1 MAKTVVILGASLA
14 GIPIA
19 HYLLAHTSSVV
30 PDLKVILV
38 SPNTHMFWA
47 FASVRGILPGG
58 LEEDKLMLPIA
69 PAFKKYPSDKFELV
83 LGKAEQLD
91 PSSNSVTVQTNQGAI
106 RQIQYH
112 TLVIATGTS
121 AREQMPFKTVNTT
134 EQTRD
139 VLHDWQQRIKSAK
152 SVVVGGAGI
161 TGIELAGELAEAYA
175 GNGQKK
181 VTLVASSDLPL
192 DATVRKDV
200 RQAAKKTLEKLGAKV
215 VVGAKVTKVEGPDGG
230 PKTVSLSLGQGRD
243 ETIEADVYI
252 PTYGLSPNSEFVPT
266 ALLDHRRHVKQTGH
280 LRAEGHDNIFV
291 VGDVGSLETPQA
303 IHTENQVLHVVKNLQ
318 AYLKGE
324 ALAEYTFSTDPLFMA
339 SIGKGGGI
347 GQAKGFKLFSFMVKK
362 FKAQTLGTQNFP
374 GIIAG
379 QKTMTKGKWA

>member
-19 HYLLAHTSSVV
+19 HYLLAHTSSAV
-30 PDLKVILV
+30 PDLKVVLV
-38 SPNTHMFWA
+38 SPNTHMYWA

-58 LEEDKLMLPIA
+58 LDEDKLMLPVE
-69 PAFKKYPSDKFELV
+69 PAFKKYSSDKFEFV

-91 PSSNSVTVQTNQGAI
+91 PSSNSVTIQTNHGAI
-106 RQIQYH
+106 RQLQYH

-121 AREQMPFKTVNTT
+121 AREEMPFKTVNTT

-139 VLHDWQQRIKSAK
+139 VLHDWQQRIKTAK

-161 TGIELAGELAEAYA
+161 TGVELAGELAEAYA
-175 GNGQKK
+175 KTGQKK
-181 VTLVASSDLPL
+181 VTLIASSDLPL
-192 DATVRKDV
+192 DATIRKDV
-200 RQAAKKTLEKLGAKV
+200 RQQAAKTLEKLGAQVKLN
-215 VVGAKVTKVEGPDGG
+215 AKVAKVEGPEGG
-230 PKTVSLSLGQGRD
+230 PKTISLSVGRGGG

-252 PTYGLSPNSEFVPT
+252 PTYGLVPNSEFVP
-266 ALLDHRRHVKQTGH
+266 ANLLDHRRHVKQTKH

-303 IHTENQVLHVVKNLQ
+303 IHTENQVLHTVKNLQ
-318 AYLKGE
+318 AHLKGE
-324 ALAEYTFSTDPLFMA
+324 ALAEYAFSTDPLFMA

>member
-19 HYLLAHTSSVV
+19 HYLLSHTSAVV

-38 SPNTHMFWA
+38 SPNTHMYWA

-69 PAFKKYPSDKFELV
+69 PGFKKYAADKFEFV
-83 LGKAEQLD
+83 LGKAQDLE
-91 PSSNSVTVQTNQGAI
+91 PSSNSVTVQTNDGAV
-106 RQIQYH
+106 RKLEYH
-112 TLVIATGTS
+112 TLVIATGSS
-121 AREQMPFKTVNTT
+121 AREEMPFKTVNTT

-152 SVVVGGAGI
+152 SVVVAGAGI

-175 GNGQKK
+175 KTGQKK
-181 VTLVASSDLPL
+181 VTLIASSDLPL
-192 DATVRKDV
+192 DEGLRKDV
-200 RQAAKKTLEKLGAKV
+200 RQAAKKTLEKLGAQVKLN
-215 VVGAKVTKVEGPDGG
+215 AKVTRVDGPEPG
-230 PKTVSLSLGQGRD
+230 PKTISISVGRGGE
-243 ETIEADVYI
+243 ETIEADVFI
-252 PTYGLSPNSEFVPT
+252 PTYGLQPNSEFVP
-266 ALLDHRRHVKQTGH
+266 ANLLDHRRHVKQTKH
-280 LRAEGHDNIFV
+280 LRAEGRDNIFV
-291 VGDVGSLETPQA
+291 VGDVGSLETPQG
-303 IHTENQVLHVVKNLQ
+303 IHTENQMLHAVKNIQ

-324 ALAEYTFSTDPLFMA
+324 ALTEYVFSTDPLFMA
-339 SIGKGGGI
+339 SIGKGAGV

-374 GIIAG
+374 GVVAG
-379 QKTMTKGKWA
+379 QKTMTKGKWT

>member
-19 HYLLAHTSSVV
+19 HYLLAHTTSAV
-30 PDLKVILV
+30 PDLKVVLV
-38 SPNTHMFWA
+38 SPNTHMYWA

-58 LEEDKLMLPIA
+58 LEEDKLMLPVE
-69 PAFKKYPSDKFELV
+69 PAFKKYSSDKFEFV

-91 PSSNSVTVQTNQGAI
+91 PSSNSVMVQTNHGI
-106 RQIQYH
+106 VRQLQYH

-121 AREQMPFKTVNTT
+121 AREEMPFKTVNTT

-139 VLHDWQQRIKSAK
+139 VLHDWQQRIKTAK

-175 GNGQKK
+175 KTGQKK
-181 VTLVASSDLPL
+181 VTLIASSDLPL
-192 DATVRKDV
+192 DATIRKDV
-200 RQAAKKTLEKLGAKV
+200 RQAAAKTLEKLGAQVKV
-215 VVGAKVTKVEGPDGG
+215 NAKVNKVEGPEAG
-230 PKTVSLSLGQGRD
+230 PKTISLSLGRGGD
-243 ETIEADVYI
+243 DTIEADVYI
-252 PTYGLSPNSEFVPT
+252 PTYGLVPNSEFVP
-266 ALLDHRRHVKQTGH
+266 ANLLDHRRHVKQTKH

-303 IHTENQVLHVVKNLQ
+303 IHTENQVLHTVKNLQ
-318 AYLKGE
+318 AHLKGE
-324 ALAEYTFSTDPLFMA
+324 ALAEYTFSADPLFMA

>member
-1 MAKTVVILGASLA
+1 MAKTVVILGASMA

-30 PDLKVILV
+30 PDLKVVLV
-38 SPNTHMFWA
+38 SPNSHMYWA
-47 FASVRGILPGG
+47 LGTVRGILPGG
-58 LEEDKLMLPIA
+58 LEEDKLLLPIE
-69 PAFKKYPSDKFELV
+69 PAFKKYSSDKFEFV

-91 PSSNSVTVQTNQGAI
+91 PSSNSVTVQTNHGTV
-106 RQIQYH
+106 RQLEYH
-112 TLVIATGTS
+112 TLVIATGSS
-121 AREQMPFKTVNTT
+121 AREEMPFKTINTY

-139 VLHDWQQRIKSAK
+139 VLHTWQQRIKTAK
-152 SVVVGGAGI
+152 LIVVGGAGV
-161 TGIELAGELAEAYA
+161 TGVELTGELAEAYA
-175 GNGQKK
+175 KTGQKK
-181 VTLVASSDLPL
+181 VTLIVSSDLPL

-200 RQAAKKTLEKLGAKV
+200 RQAAKKSLEKLGAKV
-215 VVGAKVTKVEGPDGG
+215 EIGAKVTKVEGAEGG
-230 PKTVSLSLGQGRD
+230 PKTISLSIGRGRD
-243 ETIEADVYI
+243 EIIEADLYI
-252 PTYGLSPNSEFVPT
+252 PTYGLIPNSDFVP
-266 ALLDHRRHVKQTGH
+266 ANLLDHRRHVKQTKH

-303 IHTENQVLHVVKNLQ
+303 VHTESQMLHTVKNLQ

-324 ALAEYTFSTDPLFMA
+324 ALTEYVFSSDPLFMA

-374 GIIAG
+374 GIVAG

>member
-1 MAKTVVILGASLA
+1 MGKTVVILGASMA

-38 SPNTHMFWA
+38 SPNTHMYWA

-69 PAFKKYPSDKFELV
+69 PAFKKYSSDKFEFV
-83 LGKAEQLD
+83 LGKAEQLE
-91 PSSNSVTVQTNQGAI
+91 PSSNSVTVQTNHGTV
-106 RQIQYH
+106 RRLEYH

-121 AREQMPFKTVNTT
+121 AREEMPFKTVNTT
-134 EQTRD
+134 EQTKD
-139 VLHDWQQRIKSAK
+139 VLHEWQQRIQSAN
-152 SVVVGGAGI
+152 SIVVAGAGI

-175 GNGQKK
+175 KTGQKK
-181 VTLVASSDLPL
+181 VTLIGSSDLPL
-192 DATVRKDV
+192 DATIRKDV
-200 RQAAKKTLEKLGAKV
+200 RQAAKKSLEKLGAQVKLN
-215 VVGAKVTKVEGPDGG
+215 AKVTKVEGPDAG
-230 PKTVSLSLGQGRD
+230 PKTISLSLGRGRD
-243 ETIEADVYI
+243 ESIEADVFI
-252 PTYGLSPNSEFVPT
+252 PTYGLQPNSAFVPGP
-266 ALLDHRRHVKQTGH
+266 LLDHRGHVKQTKY
-280 LRAEGHDNIFV
+280 LRAEGYDNIFV
-291 VGDVGSLETPQA
+291 VGDVGSLETPQG
-303 IHTENQVLHVVKNLQ
+303 IHTENQMLHVVKNLQ
-318 AYLKGE
+318 AYLNGE
-324 ALAEYTFSTDPLFMA
+324 AVTEYTFSTDPLFMA

-347 GQAKGFKLFSFMVKK
+347 GQAKGWKLFSFMVKM

>member
-1 MAKTVVILGASLA
+1 MGKTVVILGASLA

-19 HYLLAHTSSVV
+19 HYLLTHTSAVV

-38 SPNTHMFWA
+38 SPNTHMYWS

-69 PAFKKYPSDKFELV
+69 PAFKKYSSDKFEFV
-83 LGKAEQLD
+83 LGKAQDLE
-91 PSSNSVTVQTNQGAI
+91 PASNSVTVQTNEGAV
-106 RQIQYH
+106 RKLDYH

-121 AREQMPFKTVNTT
+121 AREEMPFKTVNTT

-139 VLHDWQQRIKSAK
+139 VLHDWQQRIKAAK
-152 SVVVGGAGI
+152 SVVVAGAGI
-161 TGIELAGELAEAYA
+161 TGVELAGELAEAYA
-175 GNGQKK
+175 KTGQKK
-181 VTLVASSDLPL
+181 VTLIASSDLPL
-192 DATVRKDV
+192 DAGMRKDV
-200 RQAAKKTLEKLGAKV
+200 RQAAKKTLEKLGAEVKLN
-215 VVGAKVTKVEGPDGG
+215 AKVAKVEGPESG
-230 PKTVSLSLGQGRD
+230 PKTISLSLGRGRD
-243 ETIEADVYI
+243 ETIEADVFI
-252 PTYGLSPNSEFVPT
+252 PTYGLQPNSEFVP
-266 ALLDHRRHVKQTGH
+266 ANLLDHRRHVKQTKH
-280 LRAEGHDNIFV
+280 LRAEGRDNIFV
-291 VGDVGSLETPQA
+291 VGDVGSLETPQG
-303 IHTENQVLHVVKNLQ
+303 IHTDNQLVHAVKNIQ

-324 ALAEYTFSTDPLFMA
+324 ALTEYVFSTDPLFMA
-339 SIGKGGGI
+339 SIGKGAGV

>member
-19 HYLLAHTSSVV
+19 HYLLSHASAVV

-38 SPNTHMFWA
+38 SPNTHMYWA

-69 PAFKKYPSDKFELV
+69 PGFNKYAADKFEFV
-83 LGKAEQLD
+83 LGKAQDLE
-91 PSSNSVTVQTNQGAI
+91 PSSNSVTVQTNDGAV
-106 RQIQYH
+106 RKLEYH
-112 TLVIATGTS
+112 TLVIATGSS
-121 AREQMPFKTVNTT
+121 AREDMPFKTVNTT
-134 EQTRD
+134 EQTKD

-152 SVVVGGAGI
+152 SVVVAGAGI

-175 GNGQKK
+175 KTGEKK
-181 VTLVASSDLPL
+181 VTLIASSDLPL
-192 DATVRKDV
+192 DEGLRKDV
-200 RQAAKKTLEKLGAKV
+200 RQAAKKTLEKLGAQVKLN
-215 VVGAKVTKVEGPDGG
+215 AKVTRVEGPESG
-230 PKTVSLSLGQGRD
+230 PKTISLSVGRGGE
-243 ETIEADVYI
+243 ETIEADVFI
-252 PTYGLSPNSEFVPT
+252 PTYGLQPNSEFVP
-266 ALLDHRRHVKQTGH
+266 ANLLDHRRHVKQTKH
-280 LRAEGHDNIFV
+280 LRAEGRDNIFV
-291 VGDVGSLETPQA
+291 VGDVGSLETPQG
-303 IHTENQVLHVVKNLQ
+303 IHTENQMLHAVKNIQ

-324 ALAEYTFSTDPLFMA
+324 ALTEYVFSTDPLFMA
-339 SIGKGGGI
+339 SIGKGAGV

-374 GIIAG
+374 GVVAG

>member
-1 MAKTVVILGASLA
+1 MGKTVVILGASLA

-19 HYLLAHTSSVV
+19 HYLLTHTSAVV

-38 SPNTHMFWA
+38 SPNTHMYWS

-69 PAFKKYPSDKFELV
+69 PAFKKYSSDKFEFV
-83 LGKAEQLD
+83 LGKAQDLE
-91 PSSNSVTVQTNQGAI
+91 PATNSVTVQTNEGAV
-106 RQIQYH
+106 RKLDYH

-121 AREQMPFKTVNTT
+121 AREEMPFKTVNTT

-152 SVVVGGAGI
+152 SVVVAGAGI
-161 TGIELAGELAEAYA
+161 TGVELAGELAEAYA
-175 GNGQKK
+175 KTGQKK
-181 VTLVASSDLPL
+181 VTLIASSDLPL
-192 DATVRKDV
+192 DAGMRKDV
-200 RQAAKKTLEKLGAKV
+200 REAAKKTLEKLGAEVKLN
-215 VVGAKVTKVEGPDGG
+215 AKVTKVEGSESG
-230 PKTVSLSLGQGRD
+230 PKTISLSLGRGRD
-243 ETIEADVYI
+243 ETIEADVFI
-252 PTYGLSPNSEFVPT
+252 PTYGLQPNSEFVP
-266 ALLDHRRHVKQTGH
+266 ANLLDHRRHVKQTKH
-280 LRAEGHDNIFV
+280 LRAEGRDNIFV
-291 VGDVGSLETPQA
+291 VGDVGSLETPQG
-303 IHTENQVLHVVKNLQ
+303 IHTDNQLVHAVKNIQ

-324 ALAEYTFSTDPLFMA
+324 ALTEYVFSTDPLFMA
-339 SIGKGGGI
+339 SIGKGAGV

>member
-1 MAKTVVILGASLA
+1 MGKTVVILGASLA

-19 HYLLAHTSSVV
+19 HYLLTHTSAVV

-38 SPNTHMFWA
+38 SPNTHMYWS

-69 PAFKKYPSDKFELV
+69 PAFKKYSSDKFEFV
-83 LGKAEQLD
+83 LGKAQDLE
-91 PSSNSVTVQTNQGAI
+91 PASNSVTVQTNEGAV
-106 RQIQYH
+106 RKLDYH

-121 AREQMPFKTVNTT
+121 AREEMPFKTVNTT

-152 SVVVGGAGI
+152 SVVVAGAGI
-161 TGIELAGELAEAYA
+161 TGVELAGELAEAYA
-175 GNGQKK
+175 KTGQKK
-181 VTLVASSDLPL
+181 VTLIASSDLPL
-192 DATVRKDV
+192 DAGMRKDV
-200 RQAAKKTLEKLGAKV
+200 RQAAKKTLEKLGAEVKLN
-215 VVGAKVTKVEGPDGG
+215 AKVTKVEGSESG
-230 PKTVSLSLGQGRD
+230 PKTISLSLGRGRD
-243 ETIEADVYI
+243 ETIEADVFI
-252 PTYGLSPNSEFVPT
+252 PTYGLQPNSEFVP
-266 ALLDHRRHVKQTGH
+266 ANLLDHRRHVKQTKH
-280 LRAEGHDNIFV
+280 LRAEGRDNIFV
-291 VGDVGSLETPQA
+291 VGDVGSLETPQG
-303 IHTENQVLHVVKNLQ
+303 IHTDNQLVHAVKNIQ

-324 ALAEYTFSTDPLFMA
+324 ALTEYVFSTDPLFMA
-339 SIGKGGGI
+339 SIGKGAGV

-374 GIIAG
+374 GIIEG

>member
-38 SPNTHMFWA
+38 SPNTHMYWA

-83 LGKAEQLD
+83 LGKAEQLE

-121 AREQMPFKTVNTT
+121 AREEMPFKTVNTT

-175 GNGQKK
+175 RNGQKK
-181 VTLVASSDLPL
+181 VTLIASSDLPL

-215 VVGAKVTKVEGPDGG
+215 VVGAKVTKVEGPDAG
-230 PKTVSLSLGQGRD
+230 PKTVSLSLGRGRD
-243 ETIEADVYI
+243 ETVEADVYI
-252 PTYGLSPNSEFVPT
+252 PTYGLSPNSEFVP
-266 ALLDHRRHVKQTGH
+266 AGLLDHRRHVKQTGH